1 MIEKIV
7 SGGQTGVDQAG
18 LDAAIEVGLDHG
30 GWCPL
35 GRICEDGVI
44 PEKYR
49 LKETDSQKYKK
60 RTEKNVI
67 DSDGTL
73 ILYRN
78 KLSGG
83 TAFTLRMAQ
92 KHDRPFL
99 LFDLEKR
106 DEPDI
111 IQSWLED
118 AAIRI
123 LNVAGPRESS
133 SAGIRDQAFHLLT
146 RILNQS
152 AEVE

>member
-7 SGGQTGVDQAG
+7 SGGQTGVDQGA
-18 LDAAIEVGLDHG
+18 LDAAIEIGLEHG

-49 LKETDSQKYKK
+49 LVETGSQKYKE

-78 KLSGG
+78 RMSGG
-83 TAFTLRMAQ
+83 TAFTFRMAE

-99 LFDLEKR
+99 LVDLTKEDQTGR
-106 DEPDI
+106 

-118 AAIRI
+118 ASIRV

-133 SAGIRDQAFHLLT
+133 SAGVGTQACQLLKK
-146 RILNQS
+146 ILNQS
-152 AEVE
+152 AKVE